1 MLAEFCQLALICAF
15 VSGVIFTT
23 QLLIQLRRSPSEAEG
38 ISQRLV
44 ALTTI
49 NLTLIFASF
58 VGLIILFLN
67 SDFSV
72 RNVAENSNILLPT
85 AYKVAASW
93 GSHEGSLQLWI
104 VMLSGWSTA
113 FAYTGRALPQSFRAN
128 VLGCLLVIQS
138 AFLLY
143 LLTASNPFERIL
155 PAPLSGRDLNPLLQD
170 FFMVIHPPFLYMG
183 YVGFAV
189 CFAIAIAALIERRF
203 DSDWARM
210 SRPWANAAW
219 ASLTIGIALGSWWAY
234 RELGWG
240 GWWFWD
246 PVENASLMPWFVGTA
261 LIHSLAASD
270 KRGAFKNWTILLAI
284 LAFALSLLGTFLVRS
299 GVLTSVHA
307 FATDPARG
315 VFILI
320 LLGVIVGAA
329 LVLYAT
335 RAHLITPGTAF
346 RALSKETLIL
356 TNNLLMTMALGVIF
370 LGTLYPLFAEL
381 VTGKKMS
388 VGPPYFEAVVT
399 PFLLPAV
406 LLMALAP
413 RLEWR
418 QAAVGQVVQSLLLPS
433 LIAAAAAIA
442 FLLMFDRFGVLAALG
457 VFSAIVLL
465 LATVSH
471 SVSQLKKLKDAAI
484 RSRQPES
491 MPLGRRMRQLGIA
504 YWAMIVAH
512 LGIAIFALGVTFAK
526 SLEVE
531 KEVILK
537 PGETVAF
544 SGWSVTFVGVD
555 DRRGPNYVAAAG
567 VFELSEGS
575 GHRIELLEPQKRRY
589 LSGDQVLTEA
599 AVRYGWLGDVYLSLG
614 DPVSGAAGPDADGSW
629 SVRIFYKPMMI
640 WIWIGCGLMASGGVL
655 SLFSR
660 RIRSRSR
667 AQDEHGVADGATAT
681 P

>member
-1 MLAEFCQLALICAF
+1 MLAELCQLALIFSF
-15 VSGVIFTT
+15 VSGLIFTVH
-23 QLLIQLRRSPSEAEG
+23 LLIQLRRSPFEAEL
-38 ISQRLV
+38 ISRRLA
-44 ALTTI
+44 ALTAI
-49 NLTLIFASF
+49 NFALIMAGFIGLVVLF
-58 VGLIILFLN
+58 VS

-72 RNVAENSNILLPT
+72 RNVAENSNVLLPT
-85 AYKVAASW
+85 PYKVAASW
-93 GSHEGSLQLWI
+93 GSHEGSLLLWI

-113 FAYTGRALPQSFRAN
+113 FAYAGRALPQSFRAH
-128 VLGCLLVIQS
+128 VLGCLLILQS

-143 LLTASNPFERIL
+143 LLTVSNPFDRIL

-219 ASLTIGIALGSWWAY
+219 ASLTTGIALGSWWAY

-261 LIHSLAASD
+261 LIHSLAASA

-320 LLGVIVGAA
+320 LLGVIVGSA
-329 LVLYAT
+329 LLLYAA
-335 RAHLITPGTAF
+335 RAHLITPGNTF
-346 RALSKETLIL
+346 RTVSKETLIL
-356 TNNLLMTMALGVIF
+356 INNLLMSMALGVIF

-413 RLEWR
+413 RLNWY
-418 QAAVGQVVQSLLLPS
+418 QAAAGQLMKSLVFPGM
-433 LIAAAAAIA
+433 IAAGSAIA
-442 FLLMFDRFGVLAALG
+442 FLSIFDRFGWIAAMGL
-457 VFSAIVLL
+457 FSAIVLSL
-465 LATVSH
+465 TTVSH
-471 SVSQLKKLKDAAI
+471 SFGQLQKLKHAAI
-484 RSRQPES
+484 RSRRPES
-491 MPLGRRMRQLGIA
+491 MPLGHRVRQLGGS
-504 YWAMIVAH
+504 YWAMVVAH
-512 LGIAIFALGVTFAK
+512 LGIAIFALGVTFNK
-526 SLEVE
+526 SLAIERELV
-531 KEVILK
+531 LK
-537 PGETVAF
+537 PGEAVAF
-544 SGWSVTFVGVD
+544 SGLSITFLGVD
-555 DRRGPNYVAAAG
+555 DRRGPNYVAAVG
-567 VFELSEGS
+567 VFELSEDL
-575 GHRIELLEPQKRRY
+575 GHKIELLEPQKRRY
-589 LSGDQVLTEA
+589 LSGEQVLTEA
-599 AVRYGWLGDVYLSLG
+599 AVRYGWLGDIYLSLG
-614 DPVSGAAGPDADGSW
+614 DPVSGTAGADADGSW
-629 SVRIFYKPMMI
+629 SIRVFYKPMMI
-640 WIWIGCGLMASGGVL
+640 WIWIGCGLMAVGGVL
-655 SLFSR
+655 SLFNR
-660 RIRSRSR
+660 GTESRSR
-667 AQDEHGVADGATAT
+667 IQDEQSVSGGASS